1 MVVSPTRG
9 ECLKGASEVSEQ
21 VAEINQG
28 RTVPLYVM
36 WVPRRGGREKDVPAA
51 TRVIA
56 DTSAHE
62 FWDGNDLLGMQYK
75 QVLGWSG
82 NAWDVYLVYGPKAQ
96 WSGNLPPI
104 PDFFMPD
111 VRKRPPPGRC
121 IIRNKGETTAVV
133 SQVKRGL
140 LYAMKSLHHELEH
153 SQVVLPAERVD
164 AVLPRAADRSD
175 YGRRKRWTVTRE
187 AKKCGDATN

>member
-1 MVVSPTRG
+1 MGVGFIIAGKVRVLMVVSPNCG

-62 FWDGNDLLGMQYK
+62 FWDGNDLLGDGIQTGARMERQR
-75 QVLGWSG
+75 V
-82 NAWDVYLVYGPKAQ
+82 
-96 WSGNLPPI
+96 
-104 PDFFMPD
+104 
-111 VRKRPPPGRC
+111 GRLF
-121 IIRNKGETTAVV
+121 
-133 SQVKRGL
+133 GL
-140 LYAMKSLHHELEH
+140 WLSRCT
-153 SQVVLPAERVD
+153 QF
-164 AVLPRAADRSD
+164 AD
-175 YGRRKRWTVTRE
+175 
-187 AKKCGDATN
+187 